1 MKSTVKRMTVGAA
14 LGGALFLSAGM
25 GIANAQPRDGQVD
38 LALGTAGVL
47 EDVPIGAA
55 SQVAAGVCD
64 SDIGQITTLAETVDA
79 NGAPTNVCNNTIG
92 AVEFRQNDGAPAS
105 AEEPQGTEQGA
116 QDSTE
121 GSSEESTDGASAEG
135 TGPAEETDSTAPT
148 TTTTEEDS
156 GS

>member
-1 MKSTVKRMTVGAA
+1 MKSTMKRMTVGAA

-55 SQVAAGVCD
+55 AQVAAGVCD

-79 NGAPTNVCNNTIG
+79 NGAQTNVCNNTVG
-92 AVEFRQNDGAPAS
+92 AVEFRQNEGAPAS
-105 AEEPQGTEQGA
+105 AEEPQA
-116 QDSTE
+116 A
-121 GSSEESTDGASAEG
+121 EESTDGASAEG
-135 TGPAEETDSTAPT
+135 TDSSTAP

>member
-1 MKSTVKRMTVGAA
+1 MKSTVKRVTVGAA

-55 SQVAAGVCD
+55 AQVAAGVCD

-79 NGAPTNVCNNTIG
+79 NGAQTNVCNNTVG
-92 AVEFRQNDGAPAS
+92 AVEFRQNEGAPAT

-116 QDSTE
+116 
-121 GSSEESTDGASAEG
+121 EESTDGASAEG
-135 TGPAEETDSTAPT
+135 TGPAEETDTSTAP